1 MAGYRQI
8 HTKIW
13 KDEWFIDLEPDEKL
27 LFIYLFSNE
36 LGSIAGIYKIA
47 KRVIMTETGLDM
59 NFIKSALDKFQEA
72 GKVYSDGNVIWIV
85 NMSRYHANAS
95 ETTKKRVM
103 KDVEIIED
111 CPIKRKYL
119 KVVWGIDTPSEVE
132 TGHTYPIVKDKYKD
146 KLKKEIKSKD
156 ELETKA
162 KDGASV
168 STMPEIGGDLFD
180 ELQHEIEQTT
190 GYLSTAK
197 DVPAL
202 REMVTI
208 GATPDDIRAAV
219 AWFSSQ
225 DKVARGAAALLN
237 SVKYQVGKR
246 KQAGVIAPANG
257 NGKRKR
263 TTREIAEE
271 AMAEWE
277 AEQKAKE
284 LAE

>member
-1 MAGYRQI
+1 MMRSAGARLRWYECLCLAGDYDHDGELPPIENMIFVFRISHEQLLDELTELVKAGLVTEADGAYHVRNWNKRQGQMPDAERKYRDRD
-8 HTKIW
+8 TKQ
-13 KDEWFIDLEPDEKL
+13 KQEYYNVSEQRTKGVRNSDADIDIELDIDKELD
-27 LFIYLFSNE
+27 NE
-36 LGSIAGIYKIA
+36 L
-47 KRVIMTETGLDM
+47 ELD
-59 NFIKSALDKFQEA
+59 
-72 GKVYSDGNVIWIV
+72 
-85 NMSRYHANAS
+85 
-95 ETTKKRVM
+95 
-103 KDVEIIED
+103 
-111 CPIKRKYL
+111 
-119 KVVWGIDTPSEVE
+119 IDTDP
-132 TGHTYPIVKDKYKD
+132 
-146 KLKKEIKSKD
+146 
-156 ELETKA
+156 
-162 KDGASV
+162 
-168 STMPEIGGDLFD
+168 FD
-180 ELQHEIEQTT
+180 AIQHEIEQST